1 MIVMKTDLIEQA
13 YLLSKVTDK
22 NGYPYAVN
30 PITDGTP
37 EITKELLEQI
47 TDDLIEVCDLNCD
60 LILAPEAM
68 AIPYATLLTYKTGI
82 PYQIIR
88 KRKYGLPGEIEFTK
102 STGYAKSE
110 MFLNNVKPGTRAI
123 IIDDIISTGGSLLA
137 IIQNLRNNGIEV
149 TEAAMV
155 LDKSND
161 LAKLEKEVGIPIR
174 TLVRVG
180 VDGKKPIIC

>member
-1 MIVMKTDLIEQA
+1 MKTDLIEQA
-13 YLLSKVTDK
+13 YLKSKVTDR

-37 EITKELLEQI
+37 EITKDLLEQI
-47 TDDLIEVCDLNCD
+47 TDGFIEVCDLDCD

-68 AIPYATLLTYKTGI
+68 AIPYATIITMKTGI
-82 PYQIIR
+82 PFQIIR

-110 MFLNNVKPGTRAI
+110 MFLNNVAPGTKVVI
-123 IIDDIISTGGSLLA
+123 LDDIISTGGSLLA
-137 IIQNLRNNGIEV
+137 IIKNLKNHDIIV

-155 LDKSND
+155 LDKSPD
-161 LAKLEKEVGIPIR
+161 LGTLEKEAGIPIR
-174 TLVRVG
+174 TLIRVG
-180 VDGKKPIIC
+180 VDGSKPIICRG